1 MTVAAAAV
9 IAAAAVEAATL
20 IATAAAAVTAAATPA
35 AATTAAAVVVAAA
48 AIIAAAAEI
57 AAAAANRKKTYG
69 HQQWRLS
76 RRWAVQGARDGG
88 GERQERGEGRSM
100 KPIHPCLP
108 TGMVILLTLQTIYSV
123 TYFLIQY
130 TL

>member
-1 MTVAAAAV
+1 MSNTATTV
-9 IAAAAVEAATL
+9 TTSTT
-20 IATAAAAVTAAATPA
+20 ATAAATTAATTT

-57 AAAAANRKKTYG
+57 AAAASNRKKTYG

-100 KPIHPCLP
+100 EPFHPCLP
-108 TGMVILLTLQTIYSV
+108 TGMVIHWHTDTI
-123 TYFLIQY
+123 
-130 TL
+130 